1 MNNLKTYGVGALVAL
16 LVSLALY
23 LVLPDKVQ
31 TIIRETVGAIPGDTV
46 SGDEFEVGALRTFS
60 KKVNWTTGSTRGVI
74 CQISLPSAS
83 TTLTH
88 LGVFGASPLNS
99 AGNLKV
105 YVASTTSKIGVADG
119 GLATS
124 TNREILSVVIADGVA
139 INLIATSSIF
149 DYSGVKV
156 TGYVN
161 PFLPPNG
168 VIIFDYSAA
177 TSSVGNQH
185 RFSTCEVQSVYQR

>member
-31 TIIRETVGAIPGDTV
+31 TIIRETVGAISGDTLLT
-46 SGDEFEVGALRTFS
+46 DEFEVGGLRTFS
-60 KKVNWTTGSTRGVI
+60 QKANWSTGRTTGI
-74 CQISLPSAS
+74 LCQIKLPAAS
-83 TTLTH
+83 TTLKH
-88 LGVFGASPLNS
+88 LGVFGDSSVNS

-124 TNREILSVVIADGVA
+124 TNREILSEVIADGVA

-177 TSSVGNQH
+177 TSSVGNNH
-185 RFSTCEVQSVYQR
+185 RGSTCEVESIYQR